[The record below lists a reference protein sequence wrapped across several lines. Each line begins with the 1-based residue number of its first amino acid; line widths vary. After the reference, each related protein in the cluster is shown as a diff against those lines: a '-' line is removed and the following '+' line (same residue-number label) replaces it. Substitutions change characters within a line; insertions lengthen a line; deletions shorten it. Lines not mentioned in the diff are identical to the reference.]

1 MVAQQQFQFQ
11 AKPSSAGE
19 ISLYAIYTDL
29 RLRSVLRLDNI
40 IGYCLLQLDIQ
51 RYFAEQDSYHSKMSP
66 NQLLLKPQTI
76 APRT

>member
-51 RYFAEQDSYHSKMSP
+51 R
-66 NQLLLKPQTI
+66 
-76 APRT
+76 